1 MSIQRVQRFLLAEE
15 IEVPERAN
23 REQVGISIKNGN
35 FFWSE
40 VGERGESEMQA
51 VVKKEEEKKKKNR
64 GCFGKRTDK
73 VIPSEEEKG
82 EPFLLSNINVSF
94 DAGQLTAVVGHVG
107 CGRNRRCF

>member
-51 VVKKEEEKKKKNR
+51 VVKKEEEKKKNR

-73 VIPSEEEKG
+73 VIPSEEEKTS

-107 CGRNRRCF
+107 CGRHRRCF